1 MAKKNILDFFLD
13 APANSTPVVQP
24 TPVRARRVAAH
35 TPIQSFFPTQPTS
48 APIQRPAP
56 VSELFVYTDGS
67 CSNNGQPGAQAG
79 MGVYFGP
86 GDPRN
91 LAKRVVGKQSN
102 NTGELGAMIEAYR
115 ILEKE
120 ILAGKPITIVSDSN
134 YAIRAVTT
142 YGQKCAEKGWA
153 KDIPNKDMVQYAYNL
168 FHDKPN
174 VKFHQVLGHTGGS
187 DPHSVGNDGADRLA
201 NQAIGLNSC
210 PYAQAQPPTQ
220 SKLYLDVAFAQKDEA
235 KALGALWDPAKKKWY
250 MKEGN
255 PHRDELLEKFGRS

>member
-1 MAKKNILDFFLD
+1 MARKSVLDFFLD
-13 APANSTPVVQP
+13 TPAKATPVVQP
-24 TPVRARRVAAH
+24 TPVRARLVA
-35 TPIQSFFPTQPTS
+35 TPSPTS
-48 APIQRPAP
+48 ILATIQRPPP
-56 VSELFVYTDGS
+56 VSEFFVYTDGS

-102 NTGELGAMIEAYR
+102 NTGELGAIIEAYK

-120 ILAGKPITIVSDSN
+120 ILAGKKITIVSDSI

-142 YGQKCAEKGWA
+142 YGQKCAEKGWV

-174 VKFHQVLGHTGGS
+174 VKFLQVLGHTGGS

-210 PYAQAQPPTQ
+210 PYAQTQPTN
-220 SKLYLDVAFAQKDEA
+220 SKIYLDVSFAQKDEA

-250 MKEGN
+250 MKDGN
-255 PHRDELLEKFGRS
+255 PHRVELLEKFGRS

>member
-1 MAKKNILDFFLD
+1 MARKSILDYFQASEEPPQSVPAPKPQTP
-13 APANSTPVVQP
+13 APAPKKP
-24 TPVRARRVAAH
+24 
-35 TPIQSFFPTQPTS
+35 
-48 APIQRPAP
+48 PAE
-56 VSELFVYTDGS
+56 SQFYVYTDGS

-86 GDPRN
+86 ADPRN
-91 LAKRVVGKQSN
+91 LAKRVTGKQSN

-120 ILAGKPITIVSDSN
+120 ICAGKPITIVSDSI

-142 YGQKCAEKGWA
+142 YGQKCAEKGWV
-153 KDIPNKDMVQYAYNL
+153 KDIPNKEMVQYAYNL

-174 VKFHQVLGHTGGS
+174 VKFHQVLGHTGGT

-201 NQAIGLNSC
+201 NEAIGLTSC
-210 PYAQAQPPTQ
+210 PYADIKPSTN
-220 SKLYLDVAFAQKDEA
+220 SKIYLDVPFAKKDEA
-235 KALGALWDPAKKKWY
+235 KALGALWDPANKKWY

-255 PHRDELLEKFGRS
+255 THRAELLEKFQRVLH

>member
-1 MAKKNILDFFLD
+1 MARKSVLDFFLET
-13 APANSTPVVQP
+13 PAKSTPVVQP
-24 TPVRARRVAAH
+24 TPVRARLIQAPITTP
-35 TPIQSFFPTQPTS
+35 TPI
-48 APIQRPAP
+48 ANLIQRPSSP
-56 VSELFVYTDGS
+56 ELFVYTDGS
-67 CSNNGQPGAQAG
+67 CSHNGQPGAEAG

-91 LAKRVVGKQSN
+91 LAKRVIGKQSN
-102 NTGELGAMIEAYR
+102 NTGELGAMIEAYK

-120 ILAGKPITIVSDSN
+120 ILAGKKITIVSDSV

-142 YGQKCAEKGWA
+142 YGQKCAEKGWT
-153 KDIPNKDMVQYAYNL
+153 KDIPNKEMVQYAYNL

-187 DPHSVGNDGADRLA
+187 DAHSVGNDGADRLA

-210 PYAQAQPPTQ
+210 PYAQAQPSN
-220 SKLYLDVAFAQKDEA
+220 SKIYLDVSFAQKDEA
-235 KALGALWDPAKKKWY
+235 KALGAMWDPAKKKWY

-255 PHRDELLEKFGRS
+255 SHRAELLEKFGR

>member
-1 MAKKNILDFFLD
+1 MARKSVLEFFLET
-13 APANSTPVVQP
+13 PTKSTPVVQP
-24 TPVRARRVAAH
+24 TPVRARLIHAPTITP
-35 TPIQSFFPTQPTS
+35 TPINTL
-48 APIQRPAP
+48 IQRPP
-56 VSELFVYTDGS
+56 SPELFVYTDGS
-67 CSNNGQPGAQAG
+67 CSHNGQPGAEAG

-91 LAKRVVGKQSN
+91 LAKRVIGKQSN
-102 NTGELGAMIEAYR
+102 NTGELGAMIEAYK

-120 ILAGKPITIVSDSN
+120 ILAGKKITIVSDSV

-142 YGQKCAEKGWA
+142 YGQKCAEKGWT
-153 KDIPNKDMVQYAYNL
+153 KDIPNKEMVQYAYNL

-174 VKFHQVLGHTGGS
+174 VKFHQVLGHTGGT

-210 PYAQAQPPTQ
+210 PYAQPQPSN
-220 SKLYLDVAFAQKDEA
+220 SKIYLDVSFAQKDEA
-235 KALGALWDPAKKKWY
+235 KALGAMWDPAKKKWY

-255 PHRDELLEKFGRS
+255 SHRAELLEKFGR

>member
-1 MAKKNILDFFLD
+1 MARKSILDFFQD
-13 APANSTPVVQP
+13 TSTPP
-24 TPVRARRVAAH
+24 
-35 TPIQSFFPTQPTS
+35 PTQP
-48 APIQRPAP
+48 PPAP
-56 VSELFVYTDGS
+56 PPKKPQTETQLFVYTDGS

-86 GDPRN
+86 DDHRN

-115 ILEKE
+115 ILEKD
-120 ILAGKPITIVSDSN
+120 ILAGKPITIVSDSI

-142 YGQKCAEKGWA
+142 YGQKCAEKGWT

-174 VKFHQVLGHTGGS
+174 VKFHQVLGHTGGT
-187 DPHSVGNDGADRLA
+187 DLHSVGNDGADRLA
-201 NQAIGLNSC
+201 NEAIGLTSC
-210 PYAQAQPPTQ
+210 PYADAKPHTSST
-220 SKLYLDVAFAQKDEA
+220 SKIYLDVPFARKDEA
-235 KALGALWDPAKKKWY
+235 KALGAMWDPAKKKWY

-255 PHRDELLEKFGRS
+255 KDRVELLEKFQRVLH

>member
-1 MAKKNILDFFLD
+1 MARKSVLDFFLET
-13 APANSTPVVQP
+13 PAKSTPVIQP
-24 TPVRARRVAAH
+24 TPVRVRLIPAPIPTL
-35 TPIQSFFPTQPTS
+35 TPINTL
-48 APIQRPAP
+48 IQRTSP
-56 VSELFVYTDGS
+56 SELFVYTDGS
-67 CSNNGQPGAQAG
+67 CSHNGQPGAQAG

-91 LAKRVVGKQSN
+91 LAKRVIGKQSN
-102 NTGELGAMIEAYR
+102 NTGELGAMIEAYK

-120 ILAGKPITIVSDSN
+120 ILAGKKITIVSDSI

-142 YGQKCAEKGWA
+142 YGQKCAEKGWT
-153 KDIPNKDMVQYAYNL
+153 KDIPNKEMVQYAYNL

-210 PYAQAQPPTQ
+210 PYAQAQPSN
-220 SKLYLDVAFAQKDEA
+220 SKIYLDVCFAQKDEA
-235 KALGALWDPAKKKWY
+235 KALGALWDPTKKKWY

-255 PHRDELLEKFGRS
+255 PHRAELLEKFGR